1 MSAASE
7 YSTWKAPAA
16 KESLMEKT
24 LLLIKPDAVKR
35 RLAGRIIERLE
46 DKGFAIVA
54 MKMFQ
59 FTRQA
64 AEKFYSEHVG
74 KPFYEPLVKFM
85 TSGPTIAV
93 VVSGKSAVVVVRKL
107 VGKTDSS
114 QAEPGTIRGDF
125 GLSNRYNLV
134 HASDS
139 KESFEKESAAV
150 FDACDIIDRQMDEL
164 ICFPEEL

>member
-1 MSAASE
+1 
-7 YSTWKAPAA
+7 
-16 KESLMEKT
+16 MEKT
-24 LLLIKPDAVKR
+24 LLLLKPDAVKR

-46 DKGFAIVA
+46 DKGLAIMA
-54 MKMFQ
+54 MKMFR
-59 FTRQA
+59 FTRET
-64 AEKFYSEHVG
+64 AEKFYSDHIG

-85 TSGPTIAV
+85 TSGPTIAIV
-93 VVSGKSAVVVVRKL
+93 LSGKNAIAVVRKL
-107 VGKTDSS
+107 IGKTDSS

-139 KESFEKESAAV
+139 KESFEKEAATI
-150 FDACDIIDRQMDEL
+150 FDACDIIERQLDEL